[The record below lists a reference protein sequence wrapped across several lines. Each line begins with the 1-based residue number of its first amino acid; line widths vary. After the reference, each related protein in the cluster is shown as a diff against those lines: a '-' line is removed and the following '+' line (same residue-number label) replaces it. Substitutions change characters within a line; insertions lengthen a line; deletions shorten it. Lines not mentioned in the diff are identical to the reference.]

1 MYVCVAMVS
10 MSVTQLVLEPST
22 KLPYKK
28 LQYPIYMKDTNL
40 DANIK
45 IL

>member
-1 MYVCVAMVS
+1 MFMPPWYPWIA
-10 MSVTQLVLEPST
+10 TQLVLEPST

-28 LQYPIYMKDTNL
+28 LQYLIYMKDTNL
-40 DANIK
+40 DAHIK